1 MYSQR
6 TSSYVTLYSLARFTS
21 LKSATADNFVPVTLC
36 YHPPKLG
43 LIESRIGQPNNTFP
57 GHCDVLET
65 MILKTI
71 KTLDR
76 LPFPYTAFTASLET
90 TCSFSSHLAIVVRCA
105 QIVIPRVAQQTW
117 HVEHSGEAR

>member
-71 KTLDR
+71 KRLTACHFLTLPSPHHWKPR
-76 LPFPYTAFTASLET
+76 VLFLPILRS
-90 TCSFSSHLAIVVRCA
+90 SFVVR
-105 QIVIPRVAQQTW
+105 R
-117 HVEHSGEAR
+117 